1 MNYWNS
7 NKEFFLKNLKSSRG
21 FIFPSILSTLINV
34 CMRAILVELE
44 RDISCNISPIR
55 EIFLNAVPWCEILTE
70 AGWQFYWPSRC
81 SQSAVNP
88 CGKKS
93 LRNFWLRNFYYPF
106 KMKYTGHFF
115 NDKSRYF
122 MLLSVPGLLICI
134 LISLLGESSWA
145 SEMLT

>member
-7 NKEFFLKNLKSSRG
+7 NKEFFKNLKSSLG

-34 CMRAILVELE
+34 CMKAIALELE
-44 RDISCNISPIR
+44 TDISCNIYQIR
-55 EIFLNAVPWCEILTE
+55 EIFFLNAVPWCEILTE
-70 AGWQFYWPSRC
+70 AGWQFYWPSKC
-81 SQSAVNP
+81 SQFAVNP

-106 KMKYTGHFF
+106 KMKYTSHFF

-122 MLLSVPGLLICI
+122 MLLSVSGLLKCI
-134 LISLLGESSWA
+134 LISLLGESSWV
-145 SEMLT
+145 SELLT